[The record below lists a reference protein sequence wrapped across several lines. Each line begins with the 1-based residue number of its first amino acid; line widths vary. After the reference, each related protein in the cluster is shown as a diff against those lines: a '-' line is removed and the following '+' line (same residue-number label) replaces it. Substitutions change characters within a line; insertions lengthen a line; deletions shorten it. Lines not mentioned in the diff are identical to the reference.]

1 MLKIATWNVNSLT
14 VRLSQ
19 VVEWLKENQPD
30 VLALQEIKMQNDAFP
45 FTIFEELGYHALVS
59 GQKTYNGVA
68 MLSCIRGNQ
77 PLTELIDFAD
87 DPQRRVLGMLWQ
99 DIYIVNVY
107 VPNGNLVG
115 CDKYQYKLIWLNH
128 LYQTAQILLNQYD
141 KLIIL
146 GDFNIAP
153 TDEDVFDPIQWKD
166 GILVSPLERDA
177 LQRLLTLG
185 LQDIFRLFAQTPQSF
200 SWWDYRANAFRRNLG
215 ARIDLI
221 LASASLITQCASCT
235 IDKTPRRLPRPSDHT
250 PVIAT
255 FI

>member
-19 VVEWLKENQPD
+19 VVEWLNENQPD
-30 VLALQEIKMQNDAFP
+30 VLALQEIKMQNNTFP

-68 MLSCIRGNQ
+68 MLSRIRVNQ
-77 PLTELIDFAD
+77 ILTELIDFAD

-99 DIYIVNVY
+99 DICIVNVY
-107 VPNGNLVG
+107 VPNGNSVG
-115 CDKYQYKLIWLNH
+115 CDKYQYKLTWLNH
-128 LYQTAQILLNQYD
+128 LHHTAQILLSQYD

-166 GILVSPLERDA
+166 GILVSSLERDA

-185 LQDIFRLFAQTPQSF
+185 LQDTFRLFAQTPQSF

-215 ARIDLI
+215 ARIDFI
-221 LASASLITQCASCT
+221 LVSSSLVTQCSSCT